1 MTLDST
7 FYLTTDPQGVGLL
20 KGKVFINR
28 TGTLV
33 NPQDISNVPNNLRI
47 TTLKK
52 DHRENIYDFDIPL
65 FCNSDKKQIN
75 NKSIPVTYYNHA
87 WYSFAKAEDSS
98 WLQLVAVLPYIHNY
112 NLDSSSDSSSTASSS
127 TTLLNKTIRNSP
139 AILSI
144 TSSPQVSTL
153 TQLPKM
159 ATTTTTQTQA
169 TTQATATTGSS
180 QPLSAADLHTL
191 LHMAVRGG
199 GGGGSGGGGGAPPA
213 QQPLQPIAAAAN
225 VKAMGANPPIF
236 NGNRDDADD
245 FISKVEEYLLL
256 NDDVAGFNSPKKKV
270 ALMLTFMQGAK
281 VAEWMRG
288 VRAWLLQ
295 LTPAQN
301 TEDIW
306 NEFLVEFELRFQDTQ
321 SHQKARTK
329 LEALQMKMPEI
340 DIYVAEFEKLVRKAN
355 YTLGSH
361 KMNQHFIVGLLMA
374 VTEDVLK
381 DPEPTT
387 YPEIL
392 RKTLASIRT
401 KQTIWALYK
410 RGNQNQLNSYRP
422 PQNNW

>member
-392 RKTLASIRT
+392 RKTLASICT